1 MALAFCSLEKQTRAN
16 DTTQSNGPM
25 METTGHQPSTPSVPE
40 PLSSEQPTTRALL
53 LPVKDLRNAKQR
65 LRGVLTPEERFR
77 LAQAML
83 SDTIRAVRGVQQTNK
98 IFVITNYEPAME
110 VAAKYGWEVLCEER
124 QISESASVDFAS
136 RLCAER
142 GVTSLLRLPL
152 DLPLVQASDIDE
164 LLFAE
169 CAAPSVVMVPSR
181 DGTGTNAILR
191 TPPALFPSHFGPN
204 SFAKH
209 CSEAEK
215 AGARMIVRR
224 NERLEMDVDDEADL
238 RALLRYDLMQTAT
251 GEWLEES
258 GIAAR
263 FKTRAAAV

>member
-1 MALAFCSLEKQTRAN
+1 MALAFCTLAKRTRAN
-16 DTTQSNGPM
+16 DITQSNGPM
-25 METTGHQPSTPSVPE
+25 METTGHSPSKRSAPE
-40 PLSSEQPTTRALL
+40 PLSSERPTTRALL
-53 LPVKDLRNAKQR
+53 LPIKDLRNAKQR
-65 LRGVLTPEERFR
+65 LAGVLTPEERFG

-83 SDTIRAVRGVQQTNK
+83 SDTIRAVRGVRQTNK

-110 VAAKYGWEVLCEER
+110 VAAKYGWEVLREER

-136 RLCAER
+136 RLCAKA
-142 GVTSLLRLPL
+142 GITSLLRLPL
-152 DLPLVQASDIDE
+152 DLPLVQASDIDD
-164 LLFAE
+164 LLFTE

-209 CSEAEK
+209 RSEAEQ

-238 RALLRYDLMQTAT
+238 RALLRYDLTQTAT
-251 GEWLEES
+251 GKWLEES
-258 GIAAR
+258 GIATR
-263 FKTRAAAV
+263 FRTRAIGV